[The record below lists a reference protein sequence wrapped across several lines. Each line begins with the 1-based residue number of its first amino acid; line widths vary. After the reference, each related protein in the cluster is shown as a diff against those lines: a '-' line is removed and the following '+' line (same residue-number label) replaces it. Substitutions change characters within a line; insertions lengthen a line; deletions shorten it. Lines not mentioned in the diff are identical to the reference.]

1 MKDKDA
7 YDSLEECCKR
17 EFVGEC
23 ESYDMCAPTASPI
36 ISPEES
42 PTTPSPTLCEEDRK
56 WWYNGEKCSNYPN
69 EVINGVYEFDD
80 LQECCEMVFGSGA
93 NCPYDDVCYPVD
105 ETKDPTKRPT
115 KKPARNP
122 TKRPTKNP
130 TVSPTTPSPTTCE
143 ERKWHFA
150 SEIDGCANTEE
161 IDPEDE
167 LAFGS
172 LEDCCEVYEVYF
184 DTDTCNSYD
193 MCAPTASPSMEP
205 TTPSP
210 TSCEEDRKWRPNDD
224 STMCTNAGE
233 STSNDAYAGDS
244 IKYDTLKECCNELFG
259 LNQEDCMYE
268 DVCNPVEST
277 KRPTR
282 RPSKRPTR
290 YPTSNPTKKPV
301 AAIVTTEPSPAPTP
315 CEGRKWY
322 LLSTKD
328 NSMMCTNGYDIPP
341 GTDMDFY
348 DTMSECC
355 DEEFDDGKCVYN
367 DVCVDE
373 TPNPTPSPTLD
384 PTPSPIIT
392 GTPTFGSTPTV
403 SKDTTGPPTKLPDRT
418 PKQWIGDGWSS
429 DSWGGDRNDDPTP
442 LSPTHN
448 KCIQAERETCCNQPD
463 SRSGVN
469 QAYICDMLGC
479 NLNKCGKR
487 TDDP

>member
-1 MKDKDA
+1 MCTNGYETPESENDNIIY
-7 YDSLEECCKR
+7 YDTLGECCDAGFDNGKCMYND
-17 EFVGEC
+17 VC
-23 ESYDMCAPTASPI
+23 VMPDP
-36 ISPEES
+36 
-42 PTTPSPTLCEEDRK
+42 TPSPTIM
-56 WWYNGEKCSNYPN
+56 S
-69 EVINGVYEFDD
+69 
-80 LQECCEMVFGSGA
+80 
-93 NCPYDDVCYPVD
+93 
-105 ETKDPTKRPT
+105 
-115 KKPARNP
+115 
-122 TKRPTKNP
+122 
-130 TVSPTTPSPTTCE
+130 
-143 ERKWHFA
+143 
-150 SEIDGCANTEE
+150 
-161 IDPEDE
+161 
-167 LAFGS
+167 
-172 LEDCCEVYEVYF
+172 
-184 DTDTCNSYD
+184 
-193 MCAPTASPSMEP
+193 P

-244 IKYDTLKECCNELFG
+244 IKYDTLKECCEQLFG
-259 LNQEDCMYE
+259 LNQEDCIYE
-268 DVCNPVEST
+268 DVCNTVA
-277 KRPTR
+277 PTR

-322 LLSTKD
+322 LLSFMT
-328 NSMMCTNGYDIPP
+328 CTNGYDIPP